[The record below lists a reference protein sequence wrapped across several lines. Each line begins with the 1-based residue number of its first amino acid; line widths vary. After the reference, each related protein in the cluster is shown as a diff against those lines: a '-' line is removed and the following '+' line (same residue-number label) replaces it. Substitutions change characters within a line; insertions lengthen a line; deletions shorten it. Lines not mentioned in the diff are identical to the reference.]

1 MVSKYMAIFMA
12 ILLSSCTTIRKA
24 ERVVL
29 NDKAASER
37 VFRALESSH
46 PCANDT
52 TFVTNIDT
60 LVTTD
65 TIINYQKD
73 TIQINGIEY
82 ITIKENPKTIVKT
95 VKVHQ
100 IHTGYVVDTRS
111 LGIALDSVR
120 FYKTLEQI
128 HKDTSKAWRR
138 RFWVLLGAIVVVA
151 FLKYK
156 L

>member
-1 MVSKYMAIFMA
+1 MAIFMA
-12 ILLSSCTTIRKA
+12 ILLASCTTIRKA

-37 VFRALESSH
+37 VFRALEPSH

-52 TFVTNIDT
+52 TIVTDLDT
-60 LVTTD
+60 LVTYEYFVSKIKPVQFQGFAITPAPD
-65 TIINYQKD
+65 TII
-73 TIQINGIEY
+73 
-82 ITIKENPKTIVKT
+82 KT
-95 VKVHQ
+95 VKVKQ
-100 IHTGYVVDTRS
+100 LQTAFIVDTRA

-128 HKDTSKAWRR
+128 HKDTSKAWMR
-138 RFWVLLGAIVVVA
+138 RFWVLLCAIVVVA
-151 FLKYK
+151 FLKYR

>member
-1 MVSKYMAIFMA
+1 MAIFMA
-12 ILLSSCTTIRKA
+12 ILLVSCTTIRKA

-29 NDKAASER
+29 NDKASSER
-37 VFRALESSH
+37 VFRALEPSH

-52 TFVTNIDT
+52 TIVTDLDT
-60 LVTTD
+60 LVTYEHFVSKIKPVQFQGFAITPAPD
-65 TIINYQKD
+65 TII
-73 TIQINGIEY
+73 
-82 ITIKENPKTIVKT
+82 KT
-95 VKVHQ
+95 VKVKQ
-100 IHTGYVVDTRS
+100 LQTAYVLDTRS

-138 RFWVLLGAIVVVA
+138 RFWVLLCAIVVVGL
-151 FLKYK
+151 LKYR